1 MQRGGG
7 GEREGTKRKSTTSTV
22 ATRKFDFQIGVAR
35 TSGQRG
41 RVRRTGH
48 GGRGVENTRNPGKS
62 RRCVPSWRSCV
73 GGRECALEKG
83 RGEVIQHDRDGSTA
97 LGSLE
102 LLMRPPS
109 SLSLSFPLYLLL
121 PFLLPPP
128 IPLSLSL
135 VHAIQ
140 QPFPRTY
147 SPPLPFPRV
156 HSSLDQRLRDEHL
169 VPRSFHSH
177 SRIFIPTN
185 NRNAV
190 IAQLRELV
198 SPPRYFFL
206 LATAKRAFTRFP
218 SLN

>member
-109 SLSLSFPLYLLL
+109 SLSLSLYTFSS
-121 PFLLPPP
+121 PFSFLLPSLFPF
-128 IPLSLSL
+128 PLSMLSSNPSL
-135 VHAIQ
+135 GL
-140 QPFPRTY
+140 TL
-147 SPPLPFPRV
+147 PPLPFPRV

-185 NRNAV
+185 SRNAV

>member
-7 GEREGTKRKSTTSTV
+7 DEREGTKRKSTTSTV

-109 SLSLSFPLYLLL
+109 SLSLFPSIPSPPLSPSSSHPSFPFPCPCYPATLPSDLL
-121 PFLLPPP
+121 
-128 IPLSLSL
+128 S
-135 VHAIQ
+135 
-140 QPFPRTY
+140 
-147 SPPLPFPRV
+147 PLPFPRV

-185 NRNAV
+185 SRNAV